1 MCNRRVFVSG
11 NLAIAALL
19 TVAACS
25 NTGEAP
31 LAPTSSTAGANRVV
45 AALAGSGP
53 EYANVMNQGGAGV
66 YAANG
71 ATLGREPN
79 GLRASVTVPTP
90 QPGTYNYP
98 AGRVSGHPEVFTLW
112 AFVFNYPNLCTAP
125 CDGDDLGAATPAKG
139 GVYNIGGHV
148 VSGTSLT
155 IAGRIGVGETP
166 FNPATAPLES
176 PSTAEVHLAIAPH
189 GFVEPSN
196 RAAEFGLPTGPPEF
210 WWTAMFTP

>member
-45 AALAGSGP
+45 AALAGSSP

-66 YAANG
+66 YAANS
-71 ATLGREPN
+71 AMLVRQPD

-148 VSGTSLT
+148 ASGSSMT

-166 FNPATAPLES
+166 FAPATAPLES

-189 GFVEPSN
+189 GFVDPSN
-196 RAAEFGLPTGPPEF
+196 RAAEFGRPTGPSVF
-210 WWTAMFTP
+210 WWTAMFIP